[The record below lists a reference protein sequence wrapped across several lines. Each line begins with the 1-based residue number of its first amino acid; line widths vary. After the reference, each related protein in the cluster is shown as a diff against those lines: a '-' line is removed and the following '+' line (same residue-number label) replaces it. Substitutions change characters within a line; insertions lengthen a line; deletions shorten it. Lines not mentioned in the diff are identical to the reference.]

1 MAELINE
8 IIAPEAFAQLQ
19 ELRGELDESAKS
31 LKELAKSAQNLDF
44 SKVKSLSELGQWAQ
58 NYEKTIDAMAA
69 ANNNYSESA
78 KKVEAAKQRQIRA
91 IEIAEAKEM
100 TAIQRTIAEQEKKA
114 QREEALLNKM
124 VAAEEKANAK
134 AIAAQQK
141 RAQQEEKILNKM
153 IADEEKAAQ
162 RKQKIQEQAA
172 KEAEKAM
179 QREEIAIGKLSND
192 YELLKKA
199 YSDAAN
205 KAKELGV
212 TFGTNSQVFKDAAS
226 NAKVMY
232 DRLLKVEMAVGQGQ
246 RAVGQYNQAAFA
258 MQQILR
264 ETPAF
269 AYSFGTGIL
278 AISNNIPIL
287 VDEITRLKQ
296 ANEELKA
303 SGAKTIPIWKTLL
316 QGVLSPSGLI
326 TLGVGVFTLLA
337 TNMDLFKSKT
347 KDAADETKKLNDE
360 LRDIDRQA
368 QHTAAAEQSRIE
380 ILAATAKNTALSMDV
395 RINAVKELQKLYPDY
410 LGNLNQEKI
419 LTGEITKELDD
430 LNRAITARS
439 MMTAIG
445 DKMTKEYEKIIAAE
459 AEIANIREK
468 TMPSVGGAS
477 PTTFLY
483 GGKSVKEFQGEIAQA
498 EQNIK
503 QYEKLVDKY
512 ASAAGKLL
520 KPPPTKD
527 TVKGGGKDTTLKSES
542 DLLQAIYDNKQKELE
557 ITRDTNK
564 AIADDTKQEMADRL
578 VAHENYLAAVLELAR
593 NERDR
598 TIDLEGEKL
607 DEIDRLKQKAKG
619 KELANLIEQQRAA
632 MIRVNTAQMEFN
644 GKRKEVIEAGQ
655 KSVIDIVA
663 SSNNEWAK
671 DEEKKNEKLKEMQ
684 LQAYLV
690 EEELLRR
697 ALDGKEITSKEY
709 NTRLKDLQKKQNIAF
724 LQNEVELYDKLLAN
738 EQLADDKREEYR
750 KKRNA
755 AQKSLFNAQQ
765 GEQTKKGG
773 RITDSL
779 GMMLGLGSED
789 ELQAFYDNAVNL
801 ANTAADAI
809 IAARKRQYQADVAML
824 DAQMEKVRSNYDMQ
838 LNLIDATSKTQEE
851 KANRVAK
858 LNSQRAE
865 QEAAIEEKKKQMAI
879 RQARFEKSAAAANII
894 ANTAV
899 AITKA
904 IAQFTVAAPPIVA
917 LIAAAGAAQLASVL
931 SAPIPAYKEGTDNHI
946 GGAFIAGDGGEPEL
960 IVAPNKRPYWSNS
973 VSTLYNE
980 GAGTKVIPMSDIM
993 QYTTTN
999 TEDFSA
1005 AQLDALATRIAKSF
1019 DKTGYKIAQVMQAT
1033 KPQINMDAIAQQM
1046 RRERNLQGK

>member
-8 IIAPEAFAQLQ
+8 IIAPEAFAQL
-19 ELRGELDESAKS
+19 EKLTADLNESAAAMKQ
-31 LKELAKSAQNLDF
+31 LAENARGLDF
-44 SKVKSLSELGQWAQ
+44 SKAKSLSDLGQWAQ
-58 NYEKTIDAMAA
+58 DYEKNLNAMSAANQNYANNLQKAIVLKQQLNGSTKSVVDTYDKLEAAELKAAKAAEIRERTAQKAA
-69 ANNNYSESA
+69 AETE
-78 KKVEAAKQRQIRA
+78 KAAKR
-91 IEIAEAKEM
+91 
-100 TAIQRTIAEQEKKA
+100 
-114 QREEALLNKM
+114 
-124 VAAEEKANAK
+124 EEKAL
-134 AIAAQQK
+134 
-141 RAQQEEKILNKM
+141 RELNN
-153 IADEEKAAQ
+153 E
-162 RKQKIQEQAA
+162 
-172 KEAEKAM
+172 
-179 QREEIAIGKLSND
+179 
-192 YELLKKA
+192 YELLKRA
-199 YSDAAN
+199 YKDAAD
-205 KAKELGV
+205 KAKELGIS
-212 TFGTNSQVFKDAAS
+212 FGTNSKIFKDAAS

-269 AYSFGTGIL
+269 AYSFATGIS
-278 AISNNIPIL
+278 AISNNIPPLIDALKAARAANAELVASGGTAIPVWKTLGKELLSFGGIATIL
-287 VDEITRLKQ
+287 VGAGTIIAAKWKDISAYFKK
-296 ANEELKA
+296 AGEELKEFSQVATENAGKEIANAKALAAVA
-303 SGAKTIPIWKTLL
+303 S
-316 QGVLSPSGLI
+316 
-326 TLGVGVFTLLA
+326 
-337 TNMDLFKSKT
+337 DT
-347 KDAADETKKLNDE
+347 KQSMQIRLDAVKKLQQE
-360 LRDIDRQA
+360 
-368 QHTAAAEQSRIE
+368 
-380 ILAATAKNTALSMDV
+380 
-395 RINAVKELQKLYPDY
+395 YPNY
-410 LGNLNQEKI
+410 LGNMSQEAILAGKTADAMERLNQALINKSIMEAYTEKVGEQAKKFADLQDELKKLQEQEI
-419 LTGEITKELDD
+419 SLTNRRQKSIEN
-430 LNRAITARS
+430 LNKVQYGKS
-439 MMTAIG
+439 
-445 DKMTKEYEKIIAAE
+445 E
-459 AEIANIREK
+459 
-468 TMPSVGGAS
+468 GGAGLYQS
-477 PTTFLY
+477 LTNQLQATKNSIKTTQ
-483 GGKSVKEFQGEIAQA
+483 KEIDEANKKMQEYQA
-498 EQNIK
+498 NANSFARK
-503 QYEKLVDKY
+503 ASGVLFGTDKD
-512 ASAAGKLL
+512 K
-520 KPPPTKD
+520 KPKE
-527 TVKGGGKDTTLKSES
+527 VKDTTLKSES

-697 ALDGKEITSKEY
+697 ALDGKEITRKEY

-809 IAARKRQYQADVAML
+809 IAARERQYQADVAML

-999 TEDFSA
+999 TDDFSA
-1005 AQLDALATRIAKSF
+1005 AQLDALANRIAKSF

>member
-1 MAELINE
+1 
-8 IIAPEAFAQLQ
+8 
-19 ELRGELDESAKS
+19 
-31 LKELAKSAQNLDF
+31 
-44 SKVKSLSELGQWAQ
+44 
-58 NYEKTIDAMAA
+58 
-69 ANNNYSESA
+69 
-78 KKVEAAKQRQIRA
+78 
-91 IEIAEAKEM
+91 
-100 TAIQRTIAEQEKKA
+100 
-114 QREEALLNKM
+114 
-124 VAAEEKANAK
+124 
-134 AIAAQQK
+134 
-141 RAQQEEKILNKM
+141 
-153 IADEEKAAQ
+153 
-162 RKQKIQEQAA
+162 
-172 KEAEKAM
+172 
-179 QREEIAIGKLSND
+179 
-192 YELLKKA
+192 
-199 YSDAAN
+199 
-205 KAKELGV
+205 
-212 TFGTNSQVFKDAAS
+212 
-226 NAKVMY
+226 
-232 DRLLKVEMAVGQGQ
+232 
-246 RAVGQYNQAAFA
+246 

-578 VAHENYLAAVLELAR
+578 VAHENYLA
-593 NERDR
+593 
-598 TIDLEGEKL
+598 
-607 DEIDRLKQKAKG
+607 
-619 KELANLIEQQRAA
+619 
-632 MIRVNTAQMEFN
+632 
-644 GKRKEVIEAGQ
+644 
-655 KSVIDIVA
+655 
-663 SSNNEWAK
+663 
-671 DEEKKNEKLKEMQ
+671 
-684 LQAYLV
+684 
-690 EEELLRR
+690 
-697 ALDGKEITSKEY
+697 
-709 NTRLKDLQKKQNIAF
+709 
-724 LQNEVELYDKLLAN
+724 
-738 EQLADDKREEYR
+738 
-750 KKRNA
+750 
-755 AQKSLFNAQQ
+755 
-765 GEQTKKGG
+765 
-773 RITDSL
+773 
-779 GMMLGLGSED
+779 
-789 ELQAFYDNAVNL
+789 
-801 ANTAADAI
+801 
-809 IAARKRQYQADVAML
+809 
-824 DAQMEKVRSNYDMQ
+824 
-838 LNLIDATSKTQEE
+838 
-851 KANRVAK
+851 
-858 LNSQRAE
+858 
-865 QEAAIEEKKKQMAI
+865 
-879 RQARFEKSAAAANII
+879 
-894 ANTAV
+894 
-899 AITKA
+899 
-904 IAQFTVAAPPIVA
+904 P
-917 LIAAAGAAQLASVL
+917 
-931 SAPIPAYKEGTDNHI
+931 
-946 GGAFIAGDGGEPEL
+946 
-960 IVAPNKRPYWSNS
+960 
-973 VSTLYNE
+973 VS
-980 GAGTKVIPMSDIM
+980 
-993 QYTTTN
+993 
-999 TEDFSA
+999 
-1005 AQLDALATRIAKSF
+1005 
-1019 DKTGYKIAQVMQAT
+1019 
-1033 KPQINMDAIAQQM
+1033 
-1046 RRERNLQGK
+1046 